1 MPLPPHHPRVAATEQ
16 EAERLDVA
24 PGDPLL
30 ELAQVGFFDDG
41 TPFEY
46 SVSRNVGTRYELKD
60 VNML

>member
-1 MPLPPHHPRVAATEQ
+1 MAATEQ

-41 TPFEY
+41 TPFGY

-60 VNML
+60 VNVL